1 MVARYDASMSMAWT
15 ASSHGV
21 EWRLELE
28 RDVLLPGR
36 LVGGKVTITVD
47 RALDARGLQVALRGS
62 EHWKHNVT
70 TTDAQGH
77 TSTHVETERNVLV
90 HEPVAVSGELHLGAG
105 ETRSWDVQLPV
116 PPLGPATLE
125 ADVAGL
131 DWAVVANLD
140 VPGGMDPVLEGAV
153 RVVQPVA
160 LLRSGAVTLGE
171 FALYDSADVV
181 GEGITGSIAMAP
193 LPVCSGAPFTAKVT
207 LHAGIPRKL
216 QEIRAELRVH
226 VKATVSD
233 GLEEDIVA
241 WSGSIPTTELAG
253 DREIELSGS
262 LADAALPSV
271 ELPHGRASATLHVIL
286 ATAWSPDPHL
296 VRDVAVATTL
306 EL

>member
-28 RDVLLPGR
+28 RAVLLPGR
-36 LVGGKVTITVD
+36 LVDGKVTVKAE
-47 RALDARGLQVALRGS
+47 RALDARGLQVALRGT

-70 TTDAQGH
+70 TTDGQGN
-77 TSTHVETERNVLV
+77 TSTHVETERKDLV

-105 ETRSWDVQLPV
+105 EIRSWDVQLPV

-131 DWAVVANLD
+131 DWVAVATID
-140 VPGGMDPVLEGAV
+140 VPGGMDPTIEVPV
-153 RVVQPVA
+153 RVAQPVA

-181 GEGITGSIAMAP
+181 GDGISGTIALSP
-193 LPVCSGAPFTAKVT
+193 LPVCSGEPFKAAVT
-207 LHAGIPRKL
+207 LRAGLARRL

-226 VKATVSD
+226 VKATVSE
-233 GLEEDIVA
+233 GLEQDIVA
-241 WSGSIPTTELAG
+241 WSDRVATTELAG
-253 DREIELSGS
+253 DRTFELAGT
-262 LADAALPSV
+262 LASSALPSI
-271 ELPHGRASATLHVIL
+271 ELPHGRATASFHLIL
-286 ATAWSPDPHL
+286 ATAWAPDPHL
-296 VRDVAVATTL
+296 VRDVAIATTL